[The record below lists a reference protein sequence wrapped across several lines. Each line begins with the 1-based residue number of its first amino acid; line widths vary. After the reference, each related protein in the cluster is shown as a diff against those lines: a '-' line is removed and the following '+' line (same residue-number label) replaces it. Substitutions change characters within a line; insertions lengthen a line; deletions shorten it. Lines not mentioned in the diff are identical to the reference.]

1 MTMSP
6 RAIDNIA
13 KSLEDN
19 LGRTALHSASDQQLD
34 STEALLGI
42 WIGRVQEAR
51 DERRINVIG
60 QNGNDGDHYARVNG
74 DTA

>member
-6 RAIDNIA
+6 LAIDNVA
-13 KSLEDN
+13 KGLEDN

-34 STEALLGI
+34 SAEALLGY
-42 WIGRVQEAR
+42 WLSRVQEAR

-60 QNGNDGDHYARVNG
+60 QNGNDGLHYG